1 MERKWWTL
9 ATVSAAMFMLLL
21 DLSIVIVALPSIQHE
36 LGGTLTDLQWVIDA
50 YALSLAALL
59 LTAGSLADLRGRR
72 RMFAVGIG
80 IFTTGSLLCGIAPS
94 TLFLTLA
101 RAGQGIGGAIMF
113 STSLALLANAFRGG
127 RDRGIAFGVWGA
139 IAGIAVAIGPVLGG
153 AITSGL
159 SWRWIFLVNVPIG
172 AATLA
177 ATLLRVDESR
187 DPAARRPDLIGFAT
201 FSSAL
206 FAIVYGLIESSTKGW
221 GSAVVVG
228 CLAGGAGLMVVF
240 FICEVLQRRPMLDL
254 SLLRVPTFVGGL
266 TTAFAISAGMF
277 AILAYLVIYL
287 QDLLHF
293 SAVGSGVRLLA
304 MTGAMFVMSGIAG
317 RLTSRVSARL
327 LIGPG
332 LVLIGVGLMLMRGI
346 TPASSWTHLLA
357 GLIVAGIGS
366 GLVNVTLAST
376 AVGVVHPSRAGMA
389 SGVNSTSRQVGYA
402 AGIAALGTLLA
413 TEVRHTVV
421 GDLRHTPLASAS
433 HHIAAAISA
442 GDAAKAISHVPAA
455 SRGRVGGVALQAFTS
470 SLNELLLV
478 AAIISFAGA
487 VLAFVLI
494 RQRDFVQAGS
504 ESGPAGA
511 AGDGEAV
518 PRDGDQPERVR
529 VRGGHPAPGPAR

>member
-1 MERKWWTL
+1 MDRKWWTL
-9 ATVSAAMFMLLL
+9 TAVSAGMFMLLL
-21 DLSIVIVALPSIQHE
+21 DISIVIVALPAIQHE
-36 LGGTLTDLQWVIDA
+36 LGGTLSDLQWVIDA

-72 RMFAVGIG
+72 TVFAVGIG
-80 IFTTGSLLCGIAPS
+80 IFTTGSLLCGLAPS

-113 STSLALLANAFRGG
+113 STSLALLASAFKVG
-127 RDRGIAFGVWGA
+127 RDRGIAFGIWGA

-172 AATLA
+172 AVTLA

-187 DPAARRPDLIGFAT
+187 DPGARRPDLVGFAT
-201 FSSAL
+201 FSGAL
-206 FAIVYGLIESSTKGW
+206 FLIVYGLIESGTRGW
-221 GSAVVVG
+221 GSAVVIG
-228 CLAGGAGLMVVF
+228 CLAGGAGLMAVF
-240 FICEVLQRRPMLDL
+240 FVCEALQRRPMLDL
-254 SLLRVPTFVGGL
+254 SLMRVPTFVGGL
-266 TTAFAISAGMF
+266 TTAFTLSAGMF
-277 AILAYLVIYL
+277 AVLAYIVIYL

-304 MTGAMFVMSGIAG
+304 ITVAMFVMSGVAG
-317 RLTSRVSARL
+317 RLTGRVPARL

-332 LVLIGVGLMLMRGI
+332 LVLIGVGLLLMRGI
-346 TPASSWTHLLA
+346 APSSSWTHLLP

-366 GLVNVTLAST
+366 GLVNVTLATT

-413 TEVRHTVV
+413 TEVRNTVI
-421 GDLRHTPLASAS
+421 GDLRHSPFAHASRHLAE
-433 HHIAAAISA
+433 AISS
-442 GDAAKAISHVPAA
+442 GNAAHAISHAPAA
-455 SRGRVGGVALQAFTS
+455 ARPRLGAVALGAFTS

-478 AAIISFAGA
+478 AALVSFAGG
-487 VLAFVLI
+487 VLAFLLI
-494 RQRDFVQAGS
+494 RQRDFVQPGA
-504 ESGPAGA
+504 EAAPAGPAPA
-511 AGDGEAV
+511 AAAAQ
-518 PRDGDQPERVR
+518 RDGAPSGRMTE
-529 VRGGHPAPGPAR
+529 PAARHVSRPNP

>member
-9 ATVSAAMFMLLL
+9 TAVSAGMFMLLL
-21 DLSIVIVALPSIQHE
+21 DISIVIVALPSIQHE
-36 LGGTLTDLQWVIDA
+36 LGGTLSDLQWVIDA

-72 RMFAVGIG
+72 AVFALGVG
-80 IFTTGSLLCGIAPS
+80 IFTAGSLLCGLAPS
-94 TLFLTLA
+94 TLFLTVA

-113 STSLALLANAFRGG
+113 STSLALLANAFTG

-172 AATLA
+172 GATLA
-177 ATLLRVDESR
+177 ATLLHVDESR
-187 DPAARRPDLIGFAT
+187 DPSARRPDLLGFAT

-206 FAIVYGLIESSTKGW
+206 FLIVYGLIESSAKGW
-221 GSAVVVG
+221 SSAVVLG
-228 CLAGGAGLMVVF
+228 CLAGGGGLMVVF
-240 FICEVLQRRPMLDL
+240 FVCEALQRRPMLDL
-254 SLLRVPTFVGGL
+254 TLLRVPTFVGGL

-277 AILAYLVIYL
+277 AVLAYIVIYF

-293 SAVGSGVRLLA
+293 SAVGSGVRLLSI
-304 MTGAMFVMSGIAG
+304 TGAMFVMSAIAG
-317 RLTSRVSARL
+317 RLTAHVPARL

-332 LVLIGVGLMLMRGI
+332 LVLIGVGLLLMRGI

-376 AVGVVHPSRAGMA
+376 AVGVVHPTRAGMA

-413 TEVRHTVV
+413 NEVRNTVV
-421 GDLRHTPLASAS
+421 SSLSHSPLAHAS
-433 HHIAAAISA
+433 HRLADAISA
-442 GDAAKAISHVPAA
+442 GNAGQAMAHAPAA
-455 SRGRVGGVALQAFTS
+455 ARAHLGEVALRAFTG
-470 SLNELLLV
+470 SLNDLLLV
-478 AAIISFAGA
+478 AAIVSFVGA
-487 VLAFVLI
+487 LLAFVLI
-494 RQRDFVQAGS
+494 RQRDFVQVGA
-504 ESGPAGA
+504 EQGPAGTA
-511 AGDGEAV
+511 PSDEAV
-518 PRDGDQPERVR
+518 SSGI
-529 VRGGHPAPGPAR
+529 A

>member
-1 MERKWWTL
+1 MIERKWWTL
-9 ATVSAAMFMLLL
+9 TAVSAGLFMLLL
-21 DLSIVIVALPSIQHE
+21 DISIVIVALPSIQHE
-36 LGGTLTDLQWVIDA
+36 LGGTLSDLQWVIDA

-72 RMFAVGIG
+72 KVFAVGIG
-80 IFTTGSLLCGIAPS
+80 IFTAGSLLCGLAPS

-101 RAGQGIGGAIMF
+101 RAGQGVGGAIMF
-113 STSLALLANAFRGG
+113 STSLALLANAFRG
-127 RDRGIAFGVWGA
+127 RDRGIAFGVYGA
-139 IAGIAVAIGPVLGG
+139 IAGIAVAVGPVLGG

-187 DPAARRPDLIGFAT
+187 DPDARRPDLLGFAT

-206 FAIVYGLIESSTKGW
+206 FLIVYGLIESGTRGW
-221 GSAVVVG
+221 GSAVVLG
-228 CLAGGAGLMVVF
+228 CLAGGGGMMAVF
-240 FICEVLQRRPMLDL
+240 FVCEALQRRPMLDL

-266 TTAFAISAGMF
+266 TTAFAISAGIF
-277 AILAYLVIYL
+277 AVLAYIVIYL

-293 SAVGSGVRLLA
+293 SAVGSGLRLLA
-304 MTGAMFVMSGIAG
+304 LTVAMFVMSGVAG
-317 RLTSRVSARL
+317 RLTGRVSARL
-327 LIGPG
+327 LIAPG
-332 LVLIGVGLMLMRGI
+332 LVLVGVGLLLMRGI

-389 SGVNSTSRQVGYA
+389 SGVNSTARQVGYA

-413 TEVRHTVV
+413 TEVRNRVV
-421 GDLRHTPLASAS
+421 SELSHSPLAHAS
-433 HHIAAAISA
+433 RRLAEAIST
-442 GDAAKAISHVPAA
+442 GNAAHVISHAPAGA
-455 SRGRVGGVALQAFTS
+455 RGRLGAVALGAFTS

-478 AAIISFAGA
+478 AAIVSLVGGM
-487 VLAFVLI
+487 LAFVLI
-494 RQRDFVQAGS
+494 RQRDFVSADAEGEAAGA
-504 ESGPAGA
+504 PAG
-511 AGDGEAV
+511 EAMA
-518 PRDGDQPERVR
+518 RDGGRPQRVTAPDP
-529 VRGGHPAPGPAR
+529 GGAPRLGR

>member
-9 ATVSAAMFMLLL
+9 TAVSAGMFMLLL
-21 DLSIVIVALPSIQHE
+21 DISIVIVALPAIQHE
-36 LGGTLTDLQWVIDA
+36 LGGTLSDLQWVIDA

-72 RMFAVGIG
+72 TVFAVGIG
-80 IFTTGSLLCGIAPS
+80 IFTAGSLLCGLAPS

-113 STSLALLANAFRGG
+113 STSLALLANAFKG
-127 RDRGIAFGVWGA
+127 RDRGIAFGIWGA
-139 IAGIAVAIGPVLGG
+139 IAGIAVAIPPVVGG

-172 AATLA
+172 AATLVV
-177 ATLLRVDESR
+177 TLLRVDESR
-187 DPAARRPDLIGFAT
+187 DPGARRPDLLGFAT

-206 FAIVYGLIESSTKGW
+206 FLIVYGLIESGARGW
-221 GSAVVVG
+221 GSAVVIG
-228 CLAGGAGLMVVF
+228 CLAGGAGLMAVF
-240 FICEVLQRRPMLDL
+240 FLCEGLQRRPMLDL

-266 TTAFAISAGMF
+266 TTAFTLSAGMF
-277 AILAYLVIYL
+277 AVLAYLVIYL

-304 MTGAMFVMSGIAG
+304 ITGAMFVMSGIAG
-317 RLTSRVSARL
+317 RLTGRVPARL

-332 LVLIGVGLMLMRGI
+332 LVLIGVGLLLMRGI
-346 TPASSWTHLLA
+346 TPSSSWTHLLA
-357 GLIVAGIGS
+357 GMIVAGIGS

-413 TEVRHTVV
+413 TDVRNTVV
-421 GDLRHTPLASAS
+421 GNLRHSPFAHTSRRLAE
-433 HHIAAAISA
+433 AISS
-442 GDAAKAISHVPAA
+442 GNAAHAISHAPASA
-455 SRGRVGGVALQAFTS
+455 RPRLGAVALGSFTS
-470 SLNELLLV
+470 SLNGLLLV
-478 AAIISFAGA
+478 AAIVSFAGA
-487 VLAFVLI
+487 VFAFLLI
-494 RQRDFVQAGS
+494 RQRDFVQPGTEAGPPGPTPAAAAAQQDG
-504 ESGPAGA
+504 ERAGHVIAPAAEHVSGPN
-511 AGDGEAV
+511 
-518 PRDGDQPERVR
+518 P
-529 VRGGHPAPGPAR
+529 

>member
-9 ATVSAAMFMLLL
+9 TAVSAGMFMLLL
-21 DLSIVIVALPSIQHE
+21 DISIVIVALPSIQHE
-36 LGGTLTDLQWVIDA
+36 LGGTLSDLQWVIDA

-72 RMFAVGIG
+72 RVFAVGIV
-80 IFTTGSLLCGIAPS
+80 IFTTGSLLCGLAPS

-113 STSLALLANAFRGG
+113 STSLALLADAFRG
-127 RDRGIAFGVWGA
+127 RDRGVAFGVWGA

-153 AITSGL
+153 VITSGL

-172 AATLA
+172 VATLA

-187 DPAARRPDLIGFAT
+187 DPGARRPDLLGFAT

-206 FAIVYGLIESSTKGW
+206 FLIVYGLIESGTRGW
-221 GSAVVVG
+221 GSAVVLG
-228 CLAGGAGLMVVF
+228 CLAGGGVMMMVFLV
-240 FICEVLQRRPMLDL
+240 CEALQRRPMLDL

-266 TTAFAISAGMF
+266 TTAFAISAGIF
-277 AILAYLVIYL
+277 AVLAYIVIYL

-304 MTGAMFVMSGIAG
+304 ITGAMFVMSGVAG
-317 RLTSRVSARL
+317 RLTGRVSARL

-332 LVLIGVGLMLMRGI
+332 LVLIGVGLLLMRGI

-357 GLIVAGIGS
+357 GLIVAGVGS

-413 TEVRHTVV
+413 TEVRDTVV
-421 GDLRHTPLASAS
+421 SHLRHSPLAHESRRLAD
-433 HHIAAAISA
+433 AISTGNAAHAIAHAPA
-442 GDAAKAISHVPAA
+442 GA
-455 SRGRVGGVALQAFTS
+455 RGRLGAVALDAFTS

-478 AAIISFAGA
+478 AAIVSFAGA
-487 VLAFVLI
+487 LLAFVLI
-494 RQRDFVQAGS
+494 RQRDFVQAGA
-504 ESGPAGA
+504 EEKGA
-511 AGDGEAV
+511 AEAARGV
-518 PRDGDQPERVR
+518 EAAPRDGHRPEHVTAPDPGAAPRVR
-529 VRGGHPAPGPAR
+529 N